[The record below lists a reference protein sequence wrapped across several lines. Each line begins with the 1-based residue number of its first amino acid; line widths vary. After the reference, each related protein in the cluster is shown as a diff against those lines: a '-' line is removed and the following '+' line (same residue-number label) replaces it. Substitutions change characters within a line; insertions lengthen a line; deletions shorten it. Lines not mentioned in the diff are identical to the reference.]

1 MICSK
6 IYLSQTNIFL
16 FDDLLGDFYEELQS
30 YHNDLFMNYAED
42 LILDDSSFFI
52 HDENFNIVGFYSLS
66 PCNPN
71 ILRYLYIKQ
80 EYRKMN
86 YGTSVIQQLL
96 NENKVL
102 KLNCSIKNKNA
113 INFHNKFNGS
123 KTVNDNEVTYELK
136 I

>member
-113 INFHNKFNGS
+113 INFYNKFNGT
-123 KTVNDNEVTYELK
+123 KTINNDEITYELEL
-136 I
+136 

>member
-1 MICSK
+1 MIYSK
-6 IYLSQTNIFL
+6 IYLSQSNIFL
-16 FDDLLGDFYEELQS
+16 FDDLLGDSYEELQT
-30 YHNDLFMNYAED
+30 YYDDLFMNYAED
-42 LILDDSSFFI
+42 LILDDCSYFI

-71 ILRYLYIKQ
+71 ILRYLYIKP
-80 EYRKMN
+80 EHRKMN
-86 YGTSVIQQLL
+86 YGTAIIQQLL
-96 NENKVL
+96 NENKIL

-113 INFHNKFNGS
+113 IKFYDKFNSS